1 MRLNFFLKKNKIVIE
16 KIKKFENFKIGARI
30 LEIIKKRFTY
40 STVTDLAKFLGLSIS
55 QFFKRAT

>member
-1 MRLNFFLKKNKIVIE
+1 MLLNFFLKKNKIIIE

-30 LEIIKKRFTY
+30 LEIIKKRSTY

-55 QFFKRAT
+55 